1 LSRGALEGVRR
12 RMQIAGPVV
21 DNRDAPRG
29 APGWGKRPMTSDAV
43 RRETGTHAAGD
54 DARGSTLPDDLSIQA
69 LPTHAS
75 KNRRSADSR
84 SSPTTMPTFVQPR
97 RDSVKR
103 RMVAASKPTRSD
115 RSALAM
121 IVTVADSPMKRNPTT
136 SATATMTQPVN
147 ASHSRYRSIH
157 SGVSSNA
164 PNEKPSR
171 THT

>member
-1 LSRGALEGVRR
+1 EGNSVEHRMRPARIERVPPHMRDLQISVRGRNPLDVAWDPAQSLRHLVFAAALGHELHADANAEDGT
-12 RMQIAGPVV
+12 AALAHALV
-21 DNRDAPRG
+21 DRLHH
-29 APGWGKRPMTSDAV
+29 AV
-43 RRETGTHAAGD
+43 
-54 DARGSTLPDDLSIQA
+54 DARGATLPDDLSIQA

-121 IVTVADSPMKRNPTT
+121 IVTVADAPIKRNPT
-136 SATATMTQPVN
+136 S
-147 ASHSRYRSIH
+147 
-157 SGVSSNA
+157 
-164 PNEKPSR
+164 
-171 THT
+171 